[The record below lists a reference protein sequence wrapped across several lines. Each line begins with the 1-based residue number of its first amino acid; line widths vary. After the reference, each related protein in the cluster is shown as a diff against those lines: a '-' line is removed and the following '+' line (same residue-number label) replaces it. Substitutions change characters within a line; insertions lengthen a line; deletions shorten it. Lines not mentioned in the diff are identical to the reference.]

1 MSFDPAGHPRNN
13 DGKFAEKTGTA
24 PDVLL
29 SHESETLAHK
39 LPDSPKVGGVQE
51 HGTEPLDPA
60 RLLDAHEALKNQPPL
75 YGHRLEDFIIDDDDD
90 EDDEPYDAS
99 RKFSSLRGYP
109 GMNGVPVDADLLHGK
124 TMDDLNG
131 RTAYCAEC
139 GDEMV
144 VTSDGISHHIT
155 DGETDYDKDAQH
167 VAIDDDEYRDQ
178 HHDYKETGDV
188 LFVTEDGYEIQEAT
202 DGYAAY
208 DADGNFVTGVM
219 TASDDHDSIEDAFR
233 EQMAEL
239 KAASG
244 E

>member
-1 MSFDPAGHPRNN
+1 MTFDHKQPREA
-13 DGKFAEKTGTA
+13 DGKFGEKTGTA

-29 SHESETLAHK
+29 SHESETLVHK
-39 LPDSPKVGGVQE
+39 LPDSPKVGGVHE
-51 HGTEPLDPA
+51 HGTETIDPSK
-60 RLLDAHEALKNQPPL
+60 LMDVHEALKGQPPL
-75 YGHRLEDFIIDDDDD
+75 YGRRIEDFIIDDD

-99 RKFSSLRGYP
+99 RKFSSLRSYP
-109 GMNGVPVDADLLHGK
+109 GMNGIPVNADLLHGM
-124 TMDDLNG
+124 TMDDLHG
-131 RTAYCAEC
+131 RN
-139 GDEMV
+139 D
-144 VTSDGISHHIT
+144 S
-155 DGETDYDKDAQH
+155 
-167 VAIDDDEYRDQ
+167 
-178 HHDYKETGDV
+178 DV